1 MKLEKVFSNRQ
12 FKNVSFNE
20 GYNIVLANIQDTR
33 NKKDTHNLG
42 KTSLLHVIDF
52 LLLNTFTKKSAL
64 LANPIFAGQIFYLEI
79 KLNQGGYLVIRRSVS
94 EPSKISFKQNQ
105 YKLTDFNPPVEWD
118 EENMAFDAAK
128 ERLNEYLAFDVLTS
142 WPYRKS
148 ITYFLRTQKDYL
160 DVFQLG
166 KFTGKHIYWKPF
178 VFDLLGFDGNLV
190 QRKLEK
196 DEEID
201 DKKDEIKAL
210 QKQANIDVAER
221 DKIVGLLD
229 VKTQEKEKAEAEIDK
244 FNFYSQDKGVTKE
257 LIESID
263 VELQK
268 LNAERYRLSH
278 EIKKINES
286 LSQVQPAIRLNKLKD
301 LYDEVALFFPD
312 DLSKKFEDLE
322 SFMDSISS
330 ERRKFLADNLA
341 EFQAELTQ
349 INHQIQQQ
357 QDLRSEK
364 ISLLTEEDVYSKF
377 KFYQKQ
383 LANVEGELIL
393 LSEKLRLIDNS
404 SSITAAIDTLK
415 NERRDCIAA
424 IGEAIDGR
432 AHAEINRIFN
442 QIITE
447 VTGNNAIISIKQNSD
462 GNVEFDADYQ
472 TTTNV
477 TTSEADGTSYKKL
490 LCVAFDIAL
499 LIHNANHSFF
509 RFVYHDGVMEGLDDR
524 IKNRLLDVTQRI
536 CNEYGLQYILTI
548 INSDIPANTNVAG
561 GEFPYSSVCLEL
573 SDIDDSGKLFGI
585 SF

>member
-1 MKLEKVFSNRQ
+1 MKLEKVFSNQQ

-42 KTSLLHVIDF
+42 KTSLLYVIDF
-52 LLLNTFTKKSAL
+52 LLLNTFSRKSAL
-64 LANPIFAGQIFYLEI
+64 LANDVFAGQIFYLEV
-79 KLNQGGYLVIRRSVS
+79 KLNQGGYLVIRRGVS
-94 EPSKISFKQNQ
+94 APSKISFKRNQ
-105 YKLTDFNPPVEWD
+105 YKLTDFIPPAEWD
-118 EENMAFDAAK
+118 DEDVPFMDAK
-128 ERLNEYLAFDVLTS
+128 QKLNEYLAFDVLVS
-142 WPYRKS
+142 WPFRKS

-178 VFDLLGFDGNLV
+178 VFDLLGFDGDLV
-190 QRKLEK
+190 RRKLEK
-196 DEEID
+196 DEEIE
-201 DKKDEIKAL
+201 KRGNEIRTL

-229 VKTQEKEKAEAEIDK
+229 VKTQEKERAEAEIDK
-244 FNFYSQDKGVTKE
+244 FNFYSQDKGVTKQ

-263 VELQK
+263 VELQQ

-286 LSQVQPAIRLNKLKD
+286 LSQIRPAVRLSKLKD
-301 LYDEVALFFPD
+301 LYDEVSLFFPES
-312 DLSKKFEDLE
+312 LSKRFEELE
-322 SFMDSISS
+322 SFTDSISS
-330 ERRKFLADNLA
+330 ERQKYLVDNLTRL
-341 EFQAELTQ
+341 QDELVQ
-349 INHQIQQQ
+349 INFQIQRQQ
-357 QDLRSEK
+357 NQRSEK
-364 ISLLTEEDVYSKF
+364 ISLLTEADVYSKF
-377 KFYQKQ
+377 KVYQKE
-383 LANVEGELIL
+383 LATVEGELKL
-393 LSEKLRLIDNS
+393 LSEKLRLIDNTS
-404 SSITAAIDTLK
+404 TIRAAIETLR
-415 NERRDCIAA
+415 NERKECVAA

-472 TTTNV
+472 TTTNI

-490 LCVAFDIAL
+490 LCVAFDLSL
-499 LIHNANHSFF
+499 LIHNAKHSFY

-524 IKNRLLDVTQRI
+524 IKIRLLNVTQRI

-548 INSDIPANTNVAG
+548 INSDIPKYTNGFEGA
-561 GEFPYSSVCLEL
+561 FPYSSVCLKL
-573 SDIDDSGKLFGI
+573 SDEDDSGKLFGI

>member
-20 GYNIVLANIQDTR
+20 GYNIVLANIQDTW

-105 YKLTDFNPPVEWD
+105 YKLADFNPPVEWD
-118 EENMAFDAAK
+118 EENVAFEAAK

-142 WPYRKS
+142 WQYRKS

-196 DEEID
+196 DEEIEE
-201 DKKDEIKAL
+201 KIAEIKTL
-210 QKQANIDVAER
+210 QRQANIDVAER

-349 INHQIQQQ
+349 INHRIQQQ

-462 GNVEFDADYQ
+462 GNVGFNADYQ

-524 IKNRLLDVTQRI
+524 IKNRLLNVTQRI

>member
-128 ERLNEYLAFDVLTS
+128 ERLNEYLAFDVLTL

-190 QRKLEK
+190 RRKLEK

-210 QKQANIDVAER
+210 QKQANIDVTER

-286 LSQVQPAIRLNKLKD
+286 LSQAQPGIRLNKLKD

-312 DLSKKFEDLE
+312 NLSKKFEDLE

-341 EFQAELTQ
+341 EFQAELTK

-364 ISLLTEEDVYSKF
+364 ILLLTEEDVYSKF

-383 LANVEGELIL
+383 LANVEGELNL

-404 SSITAAIDTLK
+404 SSITAAIETLK

-548 INSDIPANTNVAG
+548 INSDIPANTNG
-561 GEFPYSSVCLEL
+561 TDGEFPYSSVCLEL

>member
-105 YKLTDFNPPVEWD
+105 YKLADFNPPVEWD
-118 EENMAFDAAK
+118 EENVAFEAAK

-142 WPYRKS
+142 WQYRKS

-196 DEEID
+196 DEEIEE
-201 DKKDEIKAL
+201 KIAEIKTL
-210 QKQANIDVAER
+210 QRQANIDVAER

-462 GNVEFDADYQ
+462 GNVGFNADYQ

-524 IKNRLLDVTQRI
+524 IKNRLLNVTQRI

>member
-52 LLLNTFTKKSAL
+52 LLLNKFSKKSAL

-79 KLNQGGYLVIRRSVS
+79 ELNRGGYLVIRRSVS

-105 YKLTDFNPPVEWD
+105 YKLIDFNPPAEWD
-118 EENMAFDAAK
+118 EENLPFEAAK
-128 ERLNEYLAFDVLTS
+128 EKLNEYLAFDVLTS

-196 DEEID
+196 DKEID
-201 DKKDEIKAL
+201 DKNGEIKTL

-229 VKTQEKEKAEAEIDK
+229 VKTQEKEKAEAEIDR
-244 FNFYSQDKGVTKE
+244 FNFYSQDKGVTKD

-268 LNAERYRLSH
+268 LNAERYRLLH

-312 DLSKKFEDLE
+312 NLSKKFEDLE
-322 SFMDSISS
+322 SFMDSVSS
-330 ERRKFLADNLA
+330 ERRKFLADNLV
-341 EFQAELTQ
+341 ELQAELKQ
-349 INHQIQQQ
+349 INVLIQQQ

-377 KFYQKQ
+377 KYYQKQ
-383 LANVEGELIL
+383 LANVEGELNL

-404 SSITAAIDTLK
+404 SSITAAIETLK
-415 NERRDCIAA
+415 SERKDCIAA
-424 IGEAIDGR
+424 IGDAIEGR

-447 VTGNNAIISIKQNSD
+447 VTGNNAIISIKQNSE

-472 TTTNV
+472 TTTNI

-490 LCVAFDIAL
+490 LCVAFDMAL
-499 LIHNANHSFF
+499 LIHNASHSFF

-524 IKNRLLDVTQRI
+524 IKNRLLNVTQRI

-548 INSDIPANTNVAG
+548 INSDIPANTDGIVG
-561 GEFPYSSVCLEL
+561 QFPYSSVCLEL
-573 SDIDDSGKLFGI
+573 SDIDDSGKLFGV

>member
-12 FKNVSFNE
+12 FKNIIFNE
-20 GYNIVLANIQDTR
+20 GYNIVLANIQDTH

-42 KTSLLHVIDF
+42 KTSLLYVIDF

-64 LANPIFAGQIFYLEI
+64 LANPIFSGQIFYLEI
-79 KLNQGGYLVIRRSVS
+79 KLNHGGHLVIRRSVS

-105 YKLTDFNPPVEWD
+105 YQLKDFNPPAEWD
-118 EENMAFDAAK
+118 EENMAFEAAK
-128 ERLNEYLAFDVLTS
+128 EKLNEYLAFDVLTS

-166 KFTGKHIYWKPF
+166 KFTGKHLYWKPF

-190 QRKLEK
+190 KRKLEK
-196 DEEID
+196 DEEIET
-201 DKKDEIKAL
+201 KKSEIKTL

-229 VKTQEKEKAEAEIDK
+229 IKTQEKEKAEAEIDK
-244 FNFYSQDKGVTKE
+244 FNFYSQDKSVTKE

-263 VELQK
+263 AELQK

-286 LSQVQPAIRLNKLKD
+286 LSQVQPVIRLNKLKE

-322 SFMDSISS
+322 SFTDSISS
-330 ERRKFLADNLA
+330 ERRKYLADNLA
-341 EFQAELTQ
+341 KFQAELTQ
-349 INHQIQQQ
+349 INVRIQHQQG
-357 QDLRSEK
+357 LRSEK
-364 ISLLTEEDVYSKF
+364 LSLLTDADVYSKF
-377 KFYQKQ
+377 KVYQKQ
-383 LANVEGELIL
+383 LATIEGELNL
-393 LSEKLRLIDNS
+393 LSEKLKLIDNS
-404 SSITAAIDTLK
+404 STITEDIETLK
-415 NERRDCIAA
+415 NERKEYIAA
-424 IGEAIDGR
+424 IGEAIDRR

-462 GNVEFDADYQ
+462 GNVEFNADYQ
-472 TTTNV
+472 TTTNI

-490 LCVAFDIAL
+490 LCVAFDIAI

-524 IKNRLLDVTQRI
+524 IKNRLLNITQRI

-548 INSDIPANTNVAG
+548 INSDIPVDTNG
-561 GEFPYSSVCLEL
+561 TGNEFPYSSICLEL

>member
-1 MKLEKVFSNRQ
+1 MKIEKVFSNRQ

-20 GYNIVLANIQDTR
+20 GYNIIMANIQDTL

-42 KTSLLHVIDF
+42 KTSLLYVIDF
-52 LLLNTFTKKSAL
+52 LLLNKFNKNSAL
-64 LANPIFAGQIFYLEI
+64 LSNPVFAGQIFYLEI
-79 KLNQGGYLVIRRSVS
+79 KLNQGGYLIIRRSVS
-94 EPSKISFKQNQ
+94 ESSKISFKRNP
-105 YKLTDFNPPVEWD
+105 YKLTGYIPPAGWD
-118 EENMAFDAAK
+118 EENVPFETAK
-128 ERLNEYLAFDVLTS
+128 EKLNEYLAFDVLTS

-166 KFTGKHIYWKPF
+166 KFTGKHIHWKPF
-178 VFDLLGFDGNLV
+178 VFDLLGFDGSLV

-196 DEEID
+196 DEEIEE
-201 DKKDEIKAL
+201 KKAEIKTL

-221 DKIVGLLD
+221 DKIVGLID
-229 VKTQEKEKAEAEIDK
+229 IKTQEKEKAEAEIDK
-244 FNFYSQDKGVTKE
+244 FNFYSQDKGVTKD

-263 VELQK
+263 VKLQQ

-286 LSQVQPAIRLNKLKD
+286 LSQTQPAIRLNKLKD
-301 LYDEVALFFPD
+301 LYDEVALFFPES
-312 DLSKKFEDLE
+312 LSKRFEDLE
-322 SFMDSISS
+322 SFTDSISS
-330 ERRKFLADNLA
+330 ERQKYLSDNLA
-341 EFQAELTQ
+341 KLQAELAL
-349 INHQIQQQ
+349 INVQIQRQ
-357 QDLRSEK
+357 QDQRSEK
-364 ISLLTEEDVYSKF
+364 ISLLTDADVYSKF
-377 KFYQKQ
+377 KTYQKE
-383 LANVEGELIL
+383 LATIEGELNL

-404 SSITAAIDTLK
+404 TTIAVAIESLK
-415 NERRDCIAA
+415 NERKDCITA

-477 TTSEADGTSYKKL
+477 TTSESDGTSYKKL
-490 LCVAFDIAL
+490 LCVAFDLAL

-548 INSDIPANTNVAG
+548 INSDIPANTNGIESA
-561 GEFPYSSVCLEL
+561 FPYSSVCLEL